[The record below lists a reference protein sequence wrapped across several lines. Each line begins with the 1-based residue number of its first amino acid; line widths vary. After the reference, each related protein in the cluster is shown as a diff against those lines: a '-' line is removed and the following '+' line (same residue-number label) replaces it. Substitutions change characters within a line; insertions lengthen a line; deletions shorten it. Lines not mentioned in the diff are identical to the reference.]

1 MGKPRRVHPLDA
13 PQPDGARPPHMLSSL
28 PSPMPLLDTIH
39 PLYDRLAAQGQATPI
54 HPFIGSAFAS
64 PSDSTLRVM
73 AIGINAYVD
82 EQHSSQVSGSSFGEW
97 FATGKYRYQRAAWT
111 TLDALARGL
120 VAGPYRLG
128 HLAHAGMDSI
138 YLTNAIKTYLPTA
151 VGKHAHQVAEPQY
164 DAHLPT
170 FRDELRILAEHG
182 AFPHAIVVIG
192 APFWSRSCDTLA
204 LGATFGPARIVS
216 RTHFPGRLVHHANR
230 LEVQSGE
237 RTSTVWHLRVKHP
250 AGRSKK
256 GSAAWLLG
264 QGELA
269 GAGVTSVAV

>member
-1 MGKPRRVHPLDA
+1 MFPRLR
-13 PQPDGARPPHMLSSL
+13 
-28 PSPMPLLDTIH
+28 
-39 PLYDRLAAQGQATPI
+39 
-54 HPFIGSAFAS
+54 
-64 PSDSTLRVM
+64 TLRV
-73 AIGINAYVD
+73 AGFRSLKDVTVDLTPVTVLIGA
-82 EQHSSQVSGSSFGEW
+82 
-97 FATGKYRYQRAAWT
+97 K
-111 TLDALARGL
+111 
-120 VAGPYRLG
+120 
-128 HLAHAGMDSI
+128 
-138 YLTNAIKTYLPTA
+138 

-192 APFWSRSCDTLA
+192 APFWSRSCNTLA

-264 QGELA
+264 AGELA